1 MVYVMSSGL
10 PPTPEQPAPPGGA
23 PPSSTAHLGD
33 RNSDWFLRILVK
45 LADHVGLTTWITLSV
60 EGSHVTGELIS
71 AAQYAAEFKD
81 QFLGGI
87 DSVNESTREA
97 ATNLLNAASVA
108 LDPKAVHEAAK
119 RQAGD
124 AAVAILEP
132 DYIHLRSARMVHS
145 PEIGLDIRGGALWRF
160 RLSSVDGFS
169 LGRQTN
175 EIGNREQGTG
185 SRDW

>member
-1 MVYVMSSGL
+1 MSSDL
-10 PPTPEQPAPPGGA
+10 PTPSDPTGQLAAAPAGPPGQ
-23 PPSSTAHLGD
+23 HD
-33 RNSDWFLRILVK
+33 RTSDWFLRILVK
-45 LADHVGLTTWITLSV
+45 LADHVGLSTWITLV
-60 EGSHVTGELIS
+60 IGGSHVTGELIS
-71 AAQYAAEFKD
+71 AGQYAVDFKE

-87 DSVNESTREA
+87 DAMHESTREA
-97 ATNLLNAASVA
+97 ATNLLDAASVA

-132 DYIHLRSARMVHS
+132 DFIHLRSARVVHS

-175 EIGNREQGTG
+175 ELSTMM
-185 SRDW
+185 